1 MKFQIINIIR
11 IGIGHRSIPSH
22 SYQFGQLYSKCNPQ
36 MGMAQNSANSK
47 NPKKMDAS
55 EKCHNLIGL
64 VQRLSC
70 LAIAMAPIHRG
81 LLLHRLLAALLV
93 RTFRPGC
100 GSSLWDA
107 GRFSMG
113 RTPKSWEY
121 NGNTGNISW
130 NVWYPAILGIYHGKF
145 PNAKKVDLHVTC
157 LASNKIQKFAGQLP
171 RVPRRAKSPWSKSPL
186 RLVGHNPHVSCSV
199 GHGSM
204 QHRLNRTWP
213 PYARTASYTA
223 VGWKNGGYGCDLD
236 IWGFRNGILDNQST
250 KSGGLPSQSIEKWES
265 KWSAWRVGKSGH
277 SDAPNG
283 WQIPLD
289 RPSLLSPSATA
300 LHQSNLPSTQW

>member
-223 VGWKNGGYGCDLD
+223 VG
-236 IWGFRNGILDNQST
+236 
-250 KSGGLPSQSIEKWES
+250 
-265 KWSAWRVGKSGH
+265 
-277 SDAPNG
+277 
-283 WQIPLD
+283 
-289 RPSLLSPSATA
+289 
-300 LHQSNLPSTQW
+300 